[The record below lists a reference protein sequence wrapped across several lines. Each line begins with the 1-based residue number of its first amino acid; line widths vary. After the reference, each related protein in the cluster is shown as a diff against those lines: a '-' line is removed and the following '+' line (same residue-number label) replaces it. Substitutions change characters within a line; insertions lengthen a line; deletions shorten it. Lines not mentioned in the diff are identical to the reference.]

1 MKGIH
6 QSAKE
11 GAVAVTRDHTLYKVN
26 AVAGI
31 YGIKKMSSQTERHHS
46 QDHFGSS
53 EQEHEFSE
61 VLTKE
66 KEKITSNEI
75 QFQTMSYTRSA
86 LPVKT
91 IYKMRSYN

>member
-6 QSAKE
+6 YTAKE
-11 GAVAVTRDHTLYKVN
+11 GPVAVTRDHTLYKVN

-53 EQEHEFSE
+53 EPEHEFSE
-61 VLTKE
+61 ALTKE

-91 IYKMRSYN
+91 FYKLRSYN

>member
-6 QSAKE
+6 YTAKE
-11 GAVAVTRDHTLYKVN
+11 GTVAVTRDHTLYKVN

-61 VLTKE
+61 VLIKE

-91 IYKMRSYN
+91 FYKLRSYN

>member
-6 QSAKE
+6 YTAKE
-11 GAVAVTRDHTLYKVN
+11 GPVAVTRDHTLYKVN

-53 EQEHEFSE
+53 EPEHEFSE

-91 IYKMRSYN
+91 FYKLRSYN

>member
-6 QSAKE
+6 TSAKE
-11 GAVAVTRDHTLYKVN
+11 GAVAVTREHTLYKVN

-31 YGIKKMSSQTERHHS
+31 YGIKKMSSQTERHHF

-86 LPVKT
+86 LPLKT
-91 IYKMRSYN
+91 FYKLRSYN

>member
-6 QSAKE
+6 YTAKE
-11 GAVAVTRDHTLYKVN
+11 GTVAVTRDHTLYKVN

-31 YGIKKMSSQTERHHS
+31 YGIKKMSSQTERHHF

-86 LPVKT
+86 LPLKT
-91 IYKMRSYN
+91 FYKLRSYN

>member
-6 QSAKE
+6 TSAKE
-11 GAVAVTRDHTLYKVN
+11 GAVAVTREHTLYKVN
-26 AVAGI
+26 AVAGV
-31 YGIKKMSSQTERHHS
+31 YGIKKMSSQTERHPS
-46 QDHFGSS
+46 QGNFGAS
-53 EQEHEFSE
+53 EQDRSFSE

-66 KEKITSNEI
+66 KEKFTSNEI
-75 QFQTMSYTRSA
+75 QFQTMSYTKSA